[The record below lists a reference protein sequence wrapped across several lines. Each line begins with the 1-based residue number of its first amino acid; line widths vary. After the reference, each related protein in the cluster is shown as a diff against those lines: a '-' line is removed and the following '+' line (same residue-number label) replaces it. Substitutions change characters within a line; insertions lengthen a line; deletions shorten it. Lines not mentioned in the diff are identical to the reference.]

1 MGSSKMDI
9 LLALDTFIEK
19 VDKAENPT
27 EVFDLLRIEIE
38 RRGFS
43 MFTYILLV
51 GPEEHNPTH
60 SFWVSSYPRNWTE
73 HYLKEDFGPHDLVV
87 RNAAMSTTPFLW
99 SELPA
104 RYILTKTQRLVF
116 ETGKDAGLQS
126 GATVPIRGPG
136 KVLATF
142 SVASEEDN
150 EEFRKLF
157 KTHRHE
163 IHMLATYAHER
174 LMQLN
179 VGNFKYDEHLLT
191 AREIEVLTWAA
202 AGKSNEE
209 IGIILNISSE
219 TVKTHIAN
227 ICRKFKVYRRE
238 HAISIALSH
247 GIIQVTPEFI
257 KQLA

>member
-1 MGSSKMDI
+1 MDV
-9 LLALDTFIEK
+9 LLALDTFIAK
-19 VDKAENPT
+19 VDQAKDST
-27 EVFDLLRIEIE
+27 EVFDLLRVEVE

-43 MFTYILLV
+43 MFTYILLI

-73 HYLKEDFGPHDLVV
+73 HYLQEDFGPHDLVV

-99 SELPA
+99 SELPR
-104 RYILTKTQRLVF
+104 RYLLTKTQRLVF
-116 ETGKDAGLQS
+116 ETGKDAGLSS

-150 EEFRKLF
+150 EEFRRLF
-157 KTHRHE
+157 KNHRHE

-174 LMQLN
+174 LMQLK
-179 VGNFKYDEHLLT
+179 VGDFRYKEHLLS

-202 AGKSNEE
+202 SGKSNEE
-209 IGIILNISSE
+209 IGIILTVSSE
-219 TVKTHIAN
+219 TIKSHLAN
-227 ICRKFKVYRRE
+227 ICRKFNVYRRE
-238 HAISIALSH
+238 HAISIALTH
-247 GIIQVTPEFI
+247 GIIQVTPEFT
-257 KQLA
+257 KRPA